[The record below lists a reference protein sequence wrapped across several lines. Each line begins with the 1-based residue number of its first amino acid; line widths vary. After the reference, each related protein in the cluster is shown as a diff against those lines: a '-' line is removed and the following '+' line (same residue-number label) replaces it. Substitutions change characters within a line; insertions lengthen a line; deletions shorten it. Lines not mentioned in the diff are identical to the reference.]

1 MHPKLKAAL
10 WVRATAVAAVGLD
23 SSFSLS
29 LSLSLALSLSLCL
42 GVCIYVCVSL
52 GLYACTYACMH
63 FLSICLCVCVHMC
76 MLVASVC
83 MYGYTRL
90 NRLYHGW
97 KGLVVATGVRACNCE
112 NWGAERQ
119 VKAGLALTFKVLIL
133 PAAVAHRCID
143 ALHGRCEWSRP
154 GDPAFSIFFL

>member
-29 LSLSLALSLSLCL
+29 LSLSRSFSLSLFRCVYL
-42 GVCIYVCVSL
+42 CVCVS
-52 GLYACTYACMH
+52 GLVCMH
-63 FLSICLCVCVHMC
+63 VCMHAFFSICLCVCVHMC

-119 VKAGLALTFKVLIL
+119 VKAGLALTFKVFIL